1 MLTLTREMTYRL
13 KVKGPLRD
21 VKTPEGTLQ
30 YWEMTEG
37 RLEGARIKASIVMP
51 GGDWY
56 RVGTDGYGRPDVRT
70 QLETD
75 DGAIVLLRYTG
86 LVETNEVF
94 TRAAEQDRETQF
106 DDAYMRM
113 CFRFDTDDPRY
124 AWLTSRL
131 WIARGRL
138 HGKNDIEYEVYR
150 VD

>member
-1 MLTLTREMTYRL
+1 MTYG
-13 KVKGPLRD
+13 KVKDAPRED
-21 VKTPEGTLQ
+21 PAGTLQ

-37 RLEGARIKASIVMP
+37 RLEGARIKAKLVMP

-113 CFRFDTDDPRY
+113 SFRFDTDDPRY
-124 AWLTSRL
+124 AWRTSRL
-131 WIARGRL
+131 
-138 HGKNDIEYEVYR
+138 
-150 VD
+150 